1 MQSFVASKPAKSQN
15 VDKSMQ
21 QFLTMFSVLTVVP
34 FFSIGRSTRSVAQQL
49 SKISSTRKKIET
61 HPTQSTLLKNAWNGD
76 PSAVFKTNTL
86 VSAFCLDAGDTSD
99 PSGSRKQ
106 FEGHSQLS
114 SALS

>member
-1 MQSFVASKPAKSQN
+1 MTKN

-21 QFLTMFSVLTVVP
+21 QFLTMLSVLAVVP
-34 FFSIGRSTRSVAQQL
+34 FCSIGRSTRSVAQQL

-61 HPTQSTLLKNAWNGD
+61 QPTQSTLLKNAWNGD
-76 PSAVFKTNTL
+76 PSAVFNTKTL
-86 VSAFCLDAGDTSD
+86 VSAFCLVAGDTSD

-106 FEGHSQLS
+106 FEGHSQFS